1 MKLKTTITL
10 ILITLLMSVFAFS
23 QSKKGYKLVWQD
35 NFSSKNIDAKS
46 WTHEVA
52 RSGWVNN
59 EKQRYTDG
67 ENAVQK
73 KGKLMLIARYENNEY
88 TSKQEWAMP
97 RWMCQF
103 EAHDAQE
110 NAVRR
115 GKYFDS
121 GNPERQRF

>member
-23 QSKKGYKLVWQD
+23 PSKKGYKLVWQD

-73 KGKLMLIARYENNEY
+73 KGKLILTARYENNEY
-88 TSKQEWAMP
+88 TSARMITENKRMFTFYLFFFNKLSTYIRVISLSFSKQT
-97 RWMCQF
+97 
-103 EAHDAQE
+103 
-110 NAVRR
+110 
-115 GKYFDS
+115 
-121 GNPERQRF
+121 